1 MFGDQPKFSTMPEPL
16 LNHITQFV
24 ALKDGEQG
32 AILAHFKPVHVK
44 KKENLVEAGQL
55 CRSHYFVVKGCL
67 RMFFINEKGVE
78 QTIQFAIENWWLTD
92 YMAFQ
97 KQQRTDFFIQA
108 VENTDVVAI
117 DFHAQEQLIDQFPQL
132 DRYYRLVYQK
142 AYAAAQL
149 RIKYL
154 YDFTREE
161 LYHHFNDKYP
171 DFIQRIPQ
179 YLLASFLGF
188 TPEYL
193 SEIRRKNRS

>member
-1 MFGDQPKFSTMPEPL
+1 MPEPL